1 MLVFNDNQYQKN
13 EDIVTYS
20 MEDGTILL
28 NNVTEEV
35 TVINEIG
42 AFVWN
47 CIDNEK
53 TDIQLCDLITSIKN
67 QYHVDDET
75 DVAKEITDFLFDLT
89 QKNAL
94 IKL

>member
-1 MLVFNDNQYQKN
+1 
-13 EDIVTYS
+13 

-53 TDIQLCDLITSIKN
+53 PDMHLCDLITFIKK
-67 QYHVDDET
+67 QYHVDDEN
-75 DVAKEITDFLFDLT
+75 DVEKEISDFLFDLI
-89 QKNAL
+89 QRNAF